1 MASTLHLYLIEPA
14 RNCYRYYTLSVQPGL
29 FEEWSL
35 RRAWGRMGTKGCD
48 KTLWFD
54 SQLKAEQ
61 FYERK
66 RREKLRRGYQPSLF
80 PMAPYGQQQKLANDG
95 EKLFPPPL
103 AALVSTARPTTP
115 QQQELFKL

>member
-1 MASTLHLYLIEPA
+1 MRPTLHLYLIDPA

-35 RRAWGRMGTKGCD
+35 RRAWGRMGARGCD
-48 KTLWFD
+48 KTIWFA
-54 SQLKAEQ
+54 SQAQAER

-80 PMAPYGQQQKLANDG
+80 LMAPYGQRQAPASNRGKPGRRRL
-95 EKLFPPPL
+95 
-103 AALVSTARPTTP
+103 STPASTTDQASP
-115 QQQELFKL
+115 YQQELFSQ